1 MLKLSTSTGGFR
13 HRPTLDNKRFLAK
26 SDVPGLIK
34 IHPEPKLS
42 VCCADLKNPKA
53 LMKTGLSLVLVGHV
67 NFLLGALVHGVVIRH
82 IGLDAEAGDT
92 AYAISNVVAITAGLM
107 GVVVGIMAIILS
119 KNKTDGALMWSFSLV
134 TLVTIPLAMASV
146 IGLTVSMVRAI
157 LYGGRNLLTHCR
169 LPDAIGYHTKEC
181 PFDPTHIYRTT
192 LVFWAPLIVM
202 CCVQLVFSVRCFSV
216 SLTFL
221 GLCCCPS
228 QKLRPGDRGTPL
240 NAERPP
246 VLHLVPK
253 LPPPPSEPSSLPRS
267 VSRHPPHLY
276 HSDPSHLKP
285 QRQYLRPQQ
294 HRGRSDGPKCPEENN
309 LLERGSQY
317 RTSSWI

>member
-119 KNKTDGALMWSFSLV
+119 KNKTDGAL
-134 TLVTIPLAMASV
+134 
-146 IGLTVSMVRAI
+146 
-157 LYGGRNLLTHCR
+157 
-169 LPDAIGYHTKEC
+169 
-181 PFDPTHIYRTT
+181 RTT